1 MTQKTFRFFRQ
12 ILMVLSVVLSIVLV
26 FFLEVKA
33 QQGVLPVRDNRP
45 EKLEVNDSLFPETD

>member
-1 MTQKTFRFFRQ
+1 
-12 ILMVLSVVLSIVLV
+12 MVLSVVLSIVLV

>member
-1 MTQKTFRFFRQ
+1 
-12 ILMVLSVVLSIVLV
+12 MVLSVVLSIVLV

-33 QQGVLPVRDNRP
+33 QQGVSPARDNRP